1 MNNSYLNIHFKL
13 KIFKK
18 FNDTTE
24 DCNYEWIIGRT
35 NKGHSPESAR
45 TDNKKTHVYLHQE
58 LRNLKAPEK
67 LLVVIH
73 NHIGGMTPLYSD
85 KDLRLYLSNN
95 IKYGVSTNEMGL
107 FVVRNNNKEKLSKSD
122 IDNIIGKM
130 GKIDN
135 SLIKKFE
142 KDKKIKYNR
151 NDDNHKYLLN
161 EYLKDNFDEWEMKY
175 NSFLSEYNMKA
186 TFINA
191 KKYIKI

>member
-1 MNNSYLNIHFKL
+1 
-13 KIFKK
+13 
-18 FNDTTE
+18 
-24 DCNYEWIIGRT
+24 
-35 NKGHSPESAR
+35 
-45 TDNKKTHVYLHQE
+45 
-58 LRNLKAPEK
+58 
-67 LLVVIH
+67 
-73 NHIGGMTPLYSD
+73 MTPLYSD

-191 KKYIKI
+191 KKHNNV